1 MRNIDLFRKELR
13 GKYCRNWGEHRELEN
28 VPRKES
34 EREREEEKRHKCSER
49 RESGTE

>member
-1 MRNIDLFRKELR
+1 MKNIDLFRKELR

-34 EREREEEKRHKCSER
+34 ESER
-49 RESGTE
+49 RRKKAQMFRETRVRH